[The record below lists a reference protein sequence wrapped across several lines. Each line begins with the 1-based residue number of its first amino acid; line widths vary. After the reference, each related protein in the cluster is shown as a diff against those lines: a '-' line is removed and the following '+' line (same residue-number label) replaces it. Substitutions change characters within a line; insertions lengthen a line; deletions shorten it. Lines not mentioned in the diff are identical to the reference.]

1 MDKLI
6 NYFIVNITF
15 LGNAAYWI
23 LFGVAILESSAVV
36 GLLIPGT
43 TAMIVAGLLASQGA
57 LDFRIL
63 LGVVAVGNIIGDT
76 VSFYLGRRGG
86 AWFKPGNK
94 IFKVEYVA
102 RGELFFKKHGDKS
115 ILIARFIGPLRPIIP
130 FVAGLFGMRALK
142 FFIFNVI
149 GGFLAALFYLSLG
162 YFFGQATGRLP
173 HLFGAVQ
180 GIVGGLI
187 VLLILIII
195 FKRYVARRGEEVT
208 TTLRLLVNPLVTVFL
223 EHHTLIKNWLKRR
236 EQARFPLIF
245 WFSII
250 LAIGVGVVVGS
261 GLIDRWL
268 TSSQV
273 ATSDFVVTSWLFA
286 ERREWLT
293 IILLIITGLG
303 KTLVAVLLV
312 GLASLLV
319 WKNKKRIHLIA
330 LWISMGGASGMV
342 WLVKHLVAR
351 PRPEFVAVYH
361 ETGFSF
367 PSGHAMFAAV
377 LGGWIIF
384 FIWHEVREWALK
396 VNITFFVI
404 ILMMLIGF
412 SRLYLGVHYLSD
424 VVGGFSVGLIWLG
437 IGIGVQKMW
446 LRRNQTASSA
456 LVSHPERSHSEVKD
470 LSV

>member
-1 MDKLI
+1 
-6 NYFIVNITF
+6 
-15 LGNAAYWI
+15 
-23 LFGVAILESSAVV
+23 
-36 GLLIPGT
+36 
-43 TAMIVAGLLASQGA
+43 
-57 LDFRIL
+57 
-63 LGVVAVGNIIGDT
+63 
-76 VSFYLGRRGG
+76 
-86 AWFKPGNK
+86 
-94 IFKVEYVA
+94 
-102 RGELFFKKHGDKS
+102 
-115 ILIARFIGPLRPIIP
+115 
-130 FVAGLFGMRALK
+130 
-142 FFIFNVI
+142 
-149 GGFLAALFYLSLG
+149 
-162 YFFGQATGRLP
+162 
-173 HLFGAVQ
+173 
-180 GIVGGLI
+180 
-187 VLLILIII
+187 
-195 FKRYVARRGEEVT
+195 
-208 TTLRLLVNPLVTVFL
+208 
-223 EHHTLIKNWLKRR
+223 
-236 EQARFPLIF
+236 
-245 WFSII
+245 
-250 LAIGVGVVVGS
+250 VVGS